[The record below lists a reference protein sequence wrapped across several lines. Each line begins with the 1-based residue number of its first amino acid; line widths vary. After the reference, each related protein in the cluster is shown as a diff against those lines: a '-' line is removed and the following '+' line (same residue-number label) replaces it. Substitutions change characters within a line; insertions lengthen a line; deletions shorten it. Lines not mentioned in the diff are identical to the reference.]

1 MRLDHLA
8 ICGADLARATAWAE
22 ERLGVAFG
30 PGGRHD
36 RYATHNRLV
45 RLGEGE
51 YLEVIAPDPDA
62 PAPEGPRWFG
72 LDHADAPALG
82 NWICASD
89 DLAADREGPF
99 DMGVPVALARGDLR
113 WTILV
118 PEDGSLPM
126 AGGAPTLIE
135 WTSGAH
141 PATRLP
147 DAGLR
152 LLALTVSH
160 PEAEAL
166 AARFAPRLTDPRITF
181 RPGPPGLSARFST
194 PRGEVTL

>member
-8 ICGADLARATAWAE
+8 ICGADLGRAAAWAE
-22 ERLGVAFG
+22 ERLGVPLG

-36 RYATHNRLV
+36 RYATHNRLI

-72 LDHADAPALG
+72 LDAAGAPGLG
-82 NWICASD
+82 NWICATD
-89 DLAADREGPF
+89 DLDAGRAAPF
-99 DMGVPVALARGDLR
+99 AMGDPVALTRGDLR

-118 PEDGSLPM
+118 PPDGSLPVQ
-126 AGGAPTLIE
+126 GGAPTLIE
-135 WTSGAH
+135 WTAGAH

-152 LLALTVSH
+152 LLGLEVSH
-160 PEAEAL
+160 PDAAAL
-166 AARFAPRLTDPRITF
+166 ARHFGPRLDDPRIRF
-181 RPGPPGLSARFST
+181 REGPPGLSAHLAT
-194 PRGEVTL
+194 PGGEVTL